1 MRSGSYVLVVALLLA
16 CSVQAFVV
24 APSGLPAVKPASSL
38 QMTILTY
45 GNKKMN
51 FKPGTPMKAAVAKLG
66 IKPKYSCNKYV

>member
-1 MRSGSYVLVVALLLA
+1 MRSVSYVLILTLLLA

-24 APSGLPAVKPASSL
+24 APLGVPAVKSTSSL

-66 IKPKYSCNKYV
+66 IKPKYSCNK